1 MASIYAA
8 YDLAAAADIGSGAKA
23 LSLQTAS
30 VIYSGAISGEAVV
43 GYLAI
48 SIPFIAWAALKRMES
63 FGTALIGGLSG
74 LQGVLSSNTGAAAT
88 GNVNMGNV
96 AMDQAQLA
104 PNRTSAFMSSMQN
117 DLSGNTFSS
126 NALSGR
132 TAVSLLRNQG
142 FASRV
147 VSMRVSEQDV
157 TDASRQAT
165 VASSEALAAN
175 SDRSA
180 TLSEAFTRGL
190 SSLRSGRS
198 STGSTSSSFE
208 QFGETLNRLDQIS
221 QSVADS
227 TGLSQSQV
235 ARIAFGA
242 SGHTGIDG
250 RFAGAK
256 LNASAD
262 KSYLSGLSTDERK
275 VLSTLSSEQIADF
288 KQFGDRVS
296 RDSSFI
302 NNISNDSREARDMAS
317 RLTTT
322 ATRSERAEA
331 SLAERT
337 ALSERMTSAY
347 ERGETISIDIAQD
360 PHNLAMFTR
369 YAEQYGGD
377 SSAAHTLMAAELARQ
392 SLKPNRVF
400 SDGTA
405 LPTSFED
412 IQHQY
417 SRDKNDNALSP
428 AIEDRH
434 RGNDGQASR
443 FGRSLRKGEP
453 IQAPEPSET
462 RRDVQARGTAI
473 RASAK
478 AAQTDFD
485 AKTEIIRTDDGTLA
499 SKRSLLKQS
508 GAQVINDAEA
518 TIDTAADAVKD
529 LLKK

>member
-1 MASIYAA
+1 
-8 YDLAAAADIGSGAKA
+8 
-23 LSLQTAS
+23 
-30 VIYSGAISGEAVV
+30 
-43 GYLAI
+43 
-48 SIPFIAWAALKRMES
+48 
-63 FGTALIGGLSG
+63 
-74 LQGVLSSNTGAAAT
+74 
-88 GNVNMGNV
+88 
-96 AMDQAQLA
+96 
-104 PNRTSAFMSSMQN
+104 
-117 DLSGNTFSS
+117 
-126 NALSGR
+126 
-132 TAVSLLRNQG
+132 
-142 FASRV
+142 
-147 VSMRVSEQDV
+147 MRVSEQDV
-157 TDASRQAT
+157 SDASRQVTA
-165 VASSEALAAN
+165 ARSEALAAS
-175 SDRSA
+175 SDRSVA
-180 TLSEAFTRGL
+180 LSEAFTRGL

-198 STGSTSSSFE
+198 SSGSTSSSFE

-221 QSVADS
+221 KGIADS

-242 SGHTGIDG
+242 SGHVGVDG

-256 LNASAD
+256 ANASAD
-262 KSYLSGLSTDERK
+262 KSYLSGLSADERK
-275 VLSTLSSEQIADF
+275 VLSSLTSEQIADF

-302 NNISNDSREARDMAS
+302 NTISNDSREARDIAS
-317 RLTTT
+317 RLTTA

-405 LPTSFED
+405 LPASFKD
-412 IQHQY
+412 IQHRY
-417 SRDKNDNALSP
+417 SQDKDDNVLSP
-428 AIEDRH
+428 TIEDRH
-434 RGNDGQASR
+434 RGNDGQVSR

-453 IQAPEPSET
+453 TQATEPSET
-462 RRDVQARGTAI
+462 RREVQARGTAI

-478 AAQTDFD
+478 AGQTDFD
-485 AKTEIIRTDDGTLA
+485 DKSEIIKTDDGTLV
-499 SKRSLLKQS
+499 SKNSLLKQS

-518 TIDTAADAVKD
+518 TIDTATGAVKD